1 MSIGP
6 FGMSAVRAEAVDFTD
21 PILIDYA
28 RILAGKGNPEVDP
41 WGFLLPLTPVVWL
54 AFFSS
59 LLFLLS
65 SVYLLVFFVWLKD
78 FCQIIQLGDIS
89 FAYVRVLL
97 QQDTRIGNVKWWSRL
112 VLGSWM
118 LLTLVLT
125 RSYSSNLMSLLT
137 VRYIPQ
143 PFQTLSNLL
152 DSPATTMIWEAN
164 TAYVQYY
171 KVIYIVTTQ
180 VGSKSMLS
188 YATNLTTRS

>member
-97 QQDTRIGNVKWWSRL
+97 QQGKDFFHVYPNNCPS
-112 VLGSWM
+112 
-118 LLTLVLT
+118 
-125 RSYSSNLMSLLT
+125 
-137 VRYIPQ
+137 
-143 PFQTLSNLL
+143 
-152 DSPATTMIWEAN
+152 
-164 TAYVQYY
+164 
-171 KVIYIVTTQ
+171 
-180 VGSKSMLS
+180 
-188 YATNLTTRS
+188 